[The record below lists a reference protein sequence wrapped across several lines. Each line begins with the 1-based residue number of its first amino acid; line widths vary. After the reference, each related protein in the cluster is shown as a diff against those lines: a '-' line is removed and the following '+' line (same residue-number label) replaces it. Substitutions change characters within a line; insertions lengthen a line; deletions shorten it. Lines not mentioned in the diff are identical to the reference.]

1 MRAEASGWARA
12 RFVRETARPSARS
25 VQEKSNIPILL
36 RRNNTKTSETTTLR
50 DYQSILRLRVRLVAG
65 LAAETRVED
74 LPDGLAAYAL
84 R

>member
-12 RFVRETARPSARS
+12 RFVAKQRGRALDLYRKSPQYYCEETTNP
-25 VQEKSNIPILL
+25 
-36 RRNNTKTSETTTLR
+36 SETTTLR